1 MEPLNRN
8 FQSTPAEQQRM
19 LPKDDFDA
27 PLLQHYRRRS
37 RANRIEPPFL
47 WVEYGTFALLG
58 MAMLWSWNMFLA
70 ASPYFQDRFRSSKWV
85 SENSQSAII
94 AVSTFTNLSAMIILT
109 NTQSTGNYSSRVYSG
124 LYVNFFIFALLTAS
138 TTVFRDVSPSQ
149 YLSFILA
156 MAVSSSWASC
166 LMQNGAFALAA
177 SFGRP
182 EYIQAIMAGQGVAGV
197 LPAAAQIFSV
207 LVTPSGETISD
218 GAQFL
223 TFDAEISA
231 FIYFLTAVVVFCL
244 VLLAFVLLQRE
255 HSRRAGHQAAS
266 TAGQPDGETFAH
278 RLIDQINVLKKLYWC
293 SAAIFTCFVI
303 AMFFPVL
310 TPKVLSVTPPSEAN
324 PLLTPATFIPLAL
337 LFWNLGDLVG
347 RASALSLPFH
357 GPQALLFA
365 LSVARVLFLPLYTL
379 CNIHGRGA
387 IIPSDLFYLLL
398 VQFPY
403 GLTNGW
409 LASNCIMT
417 ACERVDTDKRELA
430 GGLMVLCLMCGLTVG
445 SLLSFTVA
453 GI

>member
-1 MEPLNRN
+1 
-8 FQSTPAEQQRM
+8 
-19 LPKDDFDA
+19 
-27 PLLQHYRRRS
+27 
-37 RANRIEPPFL
+37 
-47 WVEYGTFALLG
+47 
-58 MAMLWSWNMFLA
+58 MFLA
-70 ASPYFQDRFRSSKWV
+70 ASPYFQDRFQSSKWV

-109 NTQSTGNYSSRVYSG
+109 NTQSTGNYASRVYSG
-124 LYVNFFIFALLTAS
+124 LYINFFIFALLTVS
-138 TTVFRDVSPSQ
+138 ITVFQDLSPSQ
-149 YLSFILA
+149 YLGFILV

-182 EYIQAIMAGQGVAGV
+182 EYLQAIMAGQGVAGV
-197 LPAAAQIFSV
+197 LPAVAQIVSV
-207 LVTPSGETISD
+207 LITPSGEPVSD
-218 GAQFL
+218 GAQVF
-223 TFDAEISA
+223 TSTAGISA
-231 FIYFLTAVVVFCL
+231 SIYFLTAVVVFCL
-244 VLLAFVLLQRE
+244 VLLAFVPLERE
-255 HSRRAGHQAAS
+255 HSRQVGHQAAS
-266 TAGQPDGETFAH
+266 IDGQSEGETFVH
-278 RLIDQINVLKKLYWC
+278 RLIAQMTVLKKLYWC

-310 TPKVLSVTPPSEAN
+310 TSKILSVTPPSEAN

-337 LFWNLGDLVG
+337 FFWNLGDLVG
-347 RASALSLPFH
+347 RASALSLPFR

-365 LSVARVLFLPLYTL
+365 LSVARILFLPLYTL

-403 GLTNGW
+403 GLTTGW
-409 LASNCIMT
+409 LASNCMMT
-417 ACERVDTDKRELA
+417 ACERVDKDERELA
-430 GGLMVLCLMCGLTVG
+430 GGLMALCLMCGLTFG